1 MPPSFRDIVDQFI
14 SVRSVMEFETADF
27 RGMRHDRDLVPG
39 IRSRLARVAQ
49 AYGYFTAL
57 THETQGIND
66 NGSDVSVVY
75 RLMDA
80 DGEAPRRVLGF
91 QVKSDSELSNDDVM
105 GKLKAQR
112 DDALR
117 KIPNLEH
124 YYILLCGD
132 ESRLKKRLSAIRS
145 EFLNAERTVVLSP
158 MHVMRFLRLEEYQI
172 DAQVKR
178 SMDEQDVVL
187 RAMRDSLES
196 LEDTGKVLVI
206 ALAARLVSTGDAS
219 MRIPELQYGAT
230 GRMYDRII
238 AAAEARASAT
248 DAAHRDHLERLY
260 DLGEEVDCFEDPGSH
275 TLRITS
281 LNRDDLFASDIND
294 IVGDLVE
301 QTNDGDLLTLQV
313 DSAAPVVAVA
323 ADALVRYSYSEDE
336 LLPYL
341 LDLAG
346 VDV

>member
-1 MPPSFRDIVDQFI
+1 MPPSFRDLVDQFVT
-14 SVRSVMEFETADF
+14 VRSVFEFETADF
-27 RGMRHDRDLVPG
+27 QRMKHDRDLVSG

-75 RLMDA
+75 KHLGA

-91 QVKSDSELSNDDVM
+91 QIKSHIELTTDDAM

-132 ESRLKKRLSAIRS
+132 ETKLKKRLNAIRS
-145 EFLNAERTVVLSP
+145 EFLNAERTTVVSP
-158 MHVMRFLRLEEYQI
+158 VYALRLLRLEEFQI

-178 SMDEQDVVL
+178 LMDDQDVVL
-187 RAMRDSLES
+187 RSMRDALES
-196 LEDTGKVLVI
+196 LEDTGKALV
-206 ALAARLVSTGDAS
+206 ASLCANLVTTGDAS
-219 MRIPELQYGAT
+219 MKLSELKSGSVA
-230 GRMYDRII
+230 
-238 AAAEARASAT
+238 
-248 DAAHRDHLERLY
+248 RLY
-260 DLGEEVDCFEDPGSH
+260 DRVIAVAKAREEAREADRERTQRVYDLGDEVEEYDDSDDY
-275 TLRITS
+275 TLRITR
-281 LNRDDLFASDIND
+281 LDRDDLFASDID
-294 IVGDLVE
+294 SIVGDLAE
-301 QTNDGDLLTLQV
+301 QSGDGEVLTLQINA
-313 DSAAPVVAVA
+313 AAPVVAVA
-323 ADALVRYSYSEDE
+323 ADAMVRYGYNEDQ

-346 VDV
+346 VDL